1 MIDMS
6 KENNIKILWKGI
18 TMEEYNKNEEIKED
32 FETDMFEET
41 KQSRKVRKMNKNHL
55 FKGLVL
61 ILLVVS
67 LSCNGFLMYKVL
79 GSGTSTN
86 GSSTQSTVKTVNYD
100 VKTDLSEV
108 IKTAKD
114 STVGVAVYQNNKMS
128 GSGSG
133 VIYKKDGKTVYV
145 ITNHHVIESAQSIE
159 VIYSNGES
167 VKAELVGSDQYG
179 DIAVLKMTVSFD
191 VSVFKT
197 GDSDLLDAGEP
208 VLAVGSPLGIEYA
221 GTVTQGIVSASKR
234 TVSVD
239 LNNDGKEDW
248 NMNVIQTDA
257 AINPGNSGGALVNA
271 AGELVG
277 ITSMKFSSEEVE
289 GMGFAL
295 PINDAVKL
303 VEEIISTGKVNR
315 PTLGISGLSLDGYS
329 SYELYMYRIQT
340 NLNKGI
346 YVANV
351 QSGSPASSAG
361 IQAGDVITK
370 FDGEEIESYKDFLTK
385 LYSKKP
391 GDSVELTINR
401 KGTTSSVKVKL
412 GSS

>member
-1 MIDMS
+1 
-6 KENNIKILWKGI
+6 
-18 TMEEYNKNEEIKED
+18 
-32 FETDMFEET
+32 
-41 KQSRKVRKMNKNHL
+41 
-55 FKGLVL
+55 
-61 ILLVVS
+61 
-67 LSCNGFLMYKVL
+67 
-79 GSGTSTN
+79 
-86 GSSTQSTVKTVNYD
+86 
-100 VKTDLSEV
+100 
-108 IKTAKD
+108 
-114 STVGVAVYQNNKMS
+114 
-128 GSGSG
+128 
-133 VIYKKDGKTVYV
+133 
-145 ITNHHVIESAQSIE
+145 
-159 VIYSNGES
+159 
-167 VKAELVGSDQYG
+167 
-179 DIAVLKMTVSFD
+179 
-191 VSVFKT
+191 
-197 GDSDLLDAGEP
+197 
-208 VLAVGSPLGIEYA
+208 
-221 GTVTQGIVSASKR
+221 
-234 TVSVD
+234 
-239 LNNDGKEDW
+239 
-248 NMNVIQTDA
+248 MNVIQTDA

-361 IQAGDVITK
+361 IQTGDVITK

-391 GDSVELTINR
+391 GDTVELTINR
-401 KGTTSSVKVKL
+401 KGTSSSVKVKL

>member
-1 MIDMS
+1 
-6 KENNIKILWKGI
+6 
-18 TMEEYNKNEEIKED
+18 
-32 FETDMFEET
+32 
-41 KQSRKVRKMNKNHL
+41 
-55 FKGLVL
+55 
-61 ILLVVS
+61 
-67 LSCNGFLMYKVL
+67 MYKVL
-79 GSGTSTN
+79 GTQGGSSTN
-86 GSSTQSTVKTVNYD
+86 GTSNAKVQTVNYD
-100 VKTDLSEV
+100 VKSDLTKV
-108 IKTAKD
+108 IEAAKE
-114 STVGVAVYQNNKMS
+114 STVGVAVYQNNKLS

-133 VIYKKDGKTVYV
+133 VIYKIDGKTVYI

-167 VKAELVGSDQYG
+167 VKAELIGSDKYG
-179 DIAVLKMTVSFD
+179 DIAVLKMTVNFD
-191 VSVFKT
+191 VTAFKT
-197 GDSDLLDAGEP
+197 GDSDLLDAGET

-221 GTVTQGIVSASKR
+221 GTVTQGIVSAPKR

-248 NMNVIQTDA
+248 DMNVIQTDA

-271 AGELVG
+271 VGELVG
-277 ITSMKFSSEEVE
+277 ITSMKYSSESVE

-295 PINDAVKL
+295 PINDAVKM

-315 PTLGISGLSLDGYS
+315 PTLGISGVSLDGYS

-346 YVANV
+346 YVADV
-351 QSGSPASSAG
+351 QNDSAASKAG
-361 IQAGDVITK
+361 IQTGDVITK
-370 FDGEEIESYKDFLTK
+370 FDNEEIESYKDFLTK

-391 GDSVELTINR
+391 GDTVKLTINR
-401 KGTTSSVKVKL
+401 NGSTSTVNVKL

>member
-1 MIDMS
+1 MDEMNKEEFENTQESIDTS
-6 KENNIKILWKGI
+6 KEQYQGNMGGPVHKEKKK
-18 TMEEYNKNEEIKED
+18 KNPD
-32 FETDMFEET
+32 
-41 KQSRKVRKMNKNHL
+41 KNML
-55 FKGLVL
+55 FKAIVVVLLVL
-61 ILLVVS
+61 S
-67 LSCNGFLMYKVL
+67 LACNGFLMYKVL
-79 GSGTSTN
+79 GTQGGSSTN
-86 GSSTQSTVKTVNYD
+86 GTSNAKVQTVNYD
-100 VKTDLSEV
+100 VKSDLTKV
-108 IKTAKD
+108 IEAAKD
-114 STVGVAVYQNNKMS
+114 STVGVAVYQNNKLS

-133 VIYKKDGKTVYV
+133 VIYKIDGKTVYI

-167 VKAELVGSDQYG
+167 VKAELIGSDKYG
-179 DIAVLKMTVSFD
+179 DIAVLKMTVNFD
-191 VSVFKT
+191 VTAFKT
-197 GDSDLLDAGEP
+197 GDSDLLDAGET

-221 GTVTQGIVSASKR
+221 GTVTQGIVSAPKR

-248 NMNVIQTDA
+248 DMNVIQTDA

-271 AGELVG
+271 VGELVG
-277 ITSMKFSSEEVE
+277 ITSMKYSSESVE

-295 PINDAVKL
+295 PINDAVKM

-315 PTLGISGLSLDGYS
+315 PTLGISGVSLDGYS

-346 YVANV
+346 YVADV
-351 QSGSPASSAG
+351 QNDSAASKAG
-361 IQAGDVITK
+361 IQTGDVITK
-370 FDGEEIESYKDFLTK
+370 FDNEEIESYKDFLTK

-391 GDSVELTINR
+391 GDTVKLTINR
-401 KGTTSSVKVKL
+401 NGSTSTVNVKL

>member
-1 MIDMS
+1 MD
-6 KENNIKILWKGI
+6 E
-18 TMEEYNKNEEIKED
+18 
-32 FETDMFEET
+32 
-41 KQSRKVRKMNKNHL
+41 MNKEEFENTQESIDTSQGQYQGNMGGPVHKEKKKKNSDKNML
-55 FKGLVL
+55 FKAIVVV
-61 ILLVVS
+61 LLVVS
-67 LSCNGFLMYKVL
+67 LACNGFLMYKVL
-79 GSGTSTN
+79 GTQGGSSTN
-86 GSSTQSTVKTVNYD
+86 GTSNAKVQTVNYD
-100 VKTDLSEV
+100 VKSDLTKV
-108 IKTAKD
+108 IEAAKE
-114 STVGVAVYQNNKMS
+114 STVGVAVYQNNKLS

-133 VIYKKDGKTVYV
+133 VIYKIDGKTVYI

-167 VKAELVGSDQYG
+167 VKAELIGSDKYG
-179 DIAVLKMTVSFD
+179 DIAVLKMTVNFD
-191 VSVFKT
+191 VTAFKT
-197 GDSDLLDAGEP
+197 GDSDLLDAGET

-221 GTVTQGIVSASKR
+221 GTVTQGIVSAPKR

-248 NMNVIQTDA
+248 DMNVIQTDA

-271 AGELVG
+271 VGELVG
-277 ITSMKFSSEEVE
+277 ITSMKYSSESVE

-295 PINDAVKL
+295 PINDAVKM

-315 PTLGISGLSLDGYS
+315 PTLGISGVSLDGYS

-346 YVANV
+346 YVADV
-351 QSGSPASSAG
+351 QNDSAASKAG
-361 IQAGDVITK
+361 IQTGDVITK
-370 FDGEEIESYKDFLTK
+370 FDNEEIESYKDFLTK

-391 GDSVELTINR
+391 GDTVKLTINR
-401 KGTTSSVKVKL
+401 NGSTSTVNVKL

>member
-1 MIDMS
+1 MDEMNKDELSNNQDPVSVAHDEADMNFTHVGGPQY
-6 KENNIKILWKGI
+6 EPQGNIPKK
-18 TMEEYNKNEEIKED
+18 K
-32 FETDMFEET
+32 
-41 KQSRKVRKMNKNHL
+41 KMNKDTL
-55 FKGLVL
+55 FKGIVIVL
-61 ILLVVS
+61 LIVS
-67 LSCNGFLMYKVL
+67 LSCNGFLVYKIF
-79 GSGTSTN
+79 GNTTTMSSQN
-86 GSSTQSTVKTVNYD
+86 GQTTVNTVNYD
-100 VKTDLSEV
+100 VKSDLTQV
-108 IKTAKD
+108 IANAKD
-114 STVGVAVYQNNKMS
+114 SSVGVAVYQNNQYA

-133 VIYKKDGKTVYV
+133 VIYKVDGKTVYV
-145 ITNHHVIESAQSIE
+145 ITNHHVIDSAQSIE

-179 DIAVLKMTVSFD
+179 DIAVLKMTVSFN
-191 VSVFKT
+191 VTTFKT
-197 GDSDLLDAGEP
+197 GDSDLLDAGET

-221 GTVTQGIVSASKR
+221 GTVTQGIVSAPKR

-239 LNNDGKEDW
+239 LNGDGKEDW
-248 NMNVIQTDA
+248 DMNVIQTDA

-277 ITSMKFSSEEVE
+277 ITSMKYSSEEVE

-303 VEEIISTGKVNR
+303 VEEIISTGKVSR
-315 PTLGISGLSLDGYS
+315 PTLGISGVSLDGYS

-351 QSGSPASSAG
+351 QSGSAASKAG
-361 IQAGDVITK
+361 IQTGDVITK
-370 FDGEEIESYKDFLTK
+370 FDGEDIESYKDFLTK
-385 LYSKKP
+385 LYTKSPNDTVK
-391 GDSVELTINR
+391 LTINR
-401 KGTTSSVKVKL
+401 NGSTSTVNVTL

>member
-1 MIDMS
+1 ME
-6 KENNIKILWKGI
+6 ENNRF
-18 TMEEYNKNEEIKED
+18 EEIEQNENM
-32 FETDMFEET
+32 ETINETISPREET
-41 KQSRKVRKMNKNHL
+41 QQSEPIPPQKPKKTRKKMNKDAI
-55 FKGLVL
+55 FKVFVLVL
-61 ILLVVS
+61 IIVS
-67 LSCNGFLMYKVL
+67 LSCNGFLLSKVL
-79 GSGTSTN
+79 GNQGTTSNSNSTAKVN
-86 GSSTQSTVKTVNYD
+86 TVNYD
-100 VKTDLSEV
+100 VKSDLTEV
-108 IKTAKD
+108 IKNAKE
-114 STVGVAVYQNNKMS
+114 STVGIAVYQNSKLS

-133 VIYKKDGKTVYV
+133 VIYKSDGKTVYV
-145 ITNHHVIESAQSIE
+145 ITNHHVIDSAQSIE
-159 VIYSNGES
+159 VIYPNGKS

-179 DIAVLKMTVSFD
+179 DIAVLKMTVDFE
-191 VSVFKT
+191 VTTFKT

-221 GTVTQGIVSASKR
+221 GTVTQGIVSAPKR

-248 NMNVIQTDA
+248 DMNVIQTDA

-277 ITSMKFSSEEVE
+277 ITSMKYSSEEVE

-303 VEEIISTGKVNR
+303 VEEIISTGKVSR
-315 PTLGISGLSLDGYS
+315 PTLGISGVSLDGYS

-351 QSGSPASSAG
+351 QNDSAASNAG
-361 IQAGDVITK
+361 IETGDVITK
-370 FDGEEIESYKDFLTK
+370 FDGEDIESYKDFLTK

-391 GDSVELTINR
+391 GDTVKLTINR
-401 KGTTSSVKVKL
+401 NGSTSTVSVKL
-412 GSS
+412 GTS

>member
-1 MIDMS
+1 ME
-6 KENNIKILWKGI
+6 ENNRFEDIEQNENME
-18 TMEEYNKNEEIKED
+18 TMS
-32 FETDMFEET
+32 ETISPREET
-41 KQSRKVRKMNKNHL
+41 QRSEAIPPQKPKKTRKKMNKDAI
-55 FKGLVL
+55 FKVFVLVL
-61 ILLVVS
+61 IIVS
-67 LSCNGFLMYKVL
+67 LSCNGFLLYKVL
-79 GSGTSTN
+79 GNQGTTSNSNSTAKVN
-86 GSSTQSTVKTVNYD
+86 TVNYD
-100 VKTDLSEV
+100 VKSDLTEV
-108 IKTAKD
+108 IKNAKE
-114 STVGVAVYQNNKMS
+114 STVGIAVYQNSKLS

-133 VIYKKDGKTVYV
+133 VIYKSDGKTVYV
-145 ITNHHVIESAQSIE
+145 ITNHHVIDSAQSIE
-159 VIYSNGES
+159 VIYPNGKS

-179 DIAVLKMTVSFD
+179 DIAVLKMTVDFE
-191 VSVFKT
+191 VTTFKT

-221 GTVTQGIVSASKR
+221 GTVTQGIVSAPKR

-248 NMNVIQTDA
+248 DMNVIQTDA

-277 ITSMKFSSEEVE
+277 ITSMKYSSEEVE

-303 VEEIISTGKVNR
+303 VEEIISTGKVSR
-315 PTLGISGLSLDGYS
+315 PTLGISGVSLDGYS

-351 QSGSPASSAG
+351 QNDSAASNAG
-361 IQAGDVITK
+361 IETGDVITK
-370 FDGEEIESYKDFLTK
+370 FDGEDIESYKDFLTK

-391 GDSVELTINR
+391 GDTVKLTINR
-401 KGTTSSVKVKL
+401 NGSTSTVSVKL
-412 GSS
+412 GTS

>member
-1 MIDMS
+1 ME
-6 KENNIKILWKGI
+6 ENNK
-18 TMEEYNKNEEIKED
+18 MEEIEQNEELIQDEYID
-32 FETDMFEET
+32 TMNEPIPP
-41 KQSRKVRKMNKNHL
+41 KQPKKRVNGNGIFKVVVM
-55 FKGLVL
+55 V
-61 ILLVVS
+61 LLVVS
-67 LSCNGFLMYKVL
+67 LSCNGFLLYKVL
-79 GSGTSTN
+79 GNQGN
-86 GSSTQSTVKTVNYD
+86 SSNSNSNATVKQVNYD
-100 VKTDLSEV
+100 VKSDLTEV
-108 IKTAKD
+108 IKKAKE
-114 STVGVAVYQNNKMS
+114 STVGVAVYQNNKLS

-133 VIYKKDGKTVYV
+133 VIYKSDGKTVYV
-145 ITNHHVIESAQSIE
+145 ITNHHVIDAAQSIE
-159 VIYSNGES
+159 VIYPNGKS

-179 DIAVLKMTVSFD
+179 DIAVLKMTVDFT
-191 VSVFKT
+191 VTAFKT

-221 GTVTQGIVSASKR
+221 GTVTQGIVSAPKR

-248 NMNVIQTDA
+248 DMNVIQTDA

-277 ITSMKFSSEEVE
+277 ITSMKYSSEEVE

-303 VEEIISTGKVNR
+303 VEEIISTGKVSR
-315 PTLGISGLSLDGYS
+315 PSLGISGLSLDGYS

-346 YVANV
+346 YVADV
-351 QSGSPASSAG
+351 QSGSAASSAG
-361 IQAGDVITK
+361 IKAGDVITK
-370 FDGEEIESYKDFLTK
+370 FDGEEIESYKDFLSK

-391 GDSVELTINR
+391 GDTVKMTINR
-401 KGTTSSVKVKL
+401 NGSTVNVNVKL

>member
-1 MIDMS
+1 MKNMD
-6 KENNIKILWKGI
+6 KNKIFKIII
-18 TMEEYNKNEEIKED
+18 T
-32 FETDMFEET
+32 
-41 KQSRKVRKMNKNHL
+41 V
-55 FKGLVL
+55 
-61 ILLVVS
+61 LLVVS
-67 LSCNGFLMYKVL
+67 LGCNGFLMYKVL
-79 GSGTSTN
+79 GSQTSTSS
-86 GSSTQSTVKTVNYD
+86 SSTNATVKTVNYD
-100 VKTDLSEV
+100 VKSDLTEV
-108 IKTAKD
+108 IANAKN
-114 STVGVAVYQNNKMS
+114 STVGVAVYQNNKLS

-133 VIYKKDGKTVYV
+133 VIYKVDGKTVYV

-179 DIAVLKMTVSFD
+179 DIAVLKMTVNFD
-191 VSVFKT
+191 VTAFKT
-197 GDSDLLDAGEP
+197 GDSSLLDAGET

-221 GTVTQGIVSASKR
+221 GTVTQGIVSAASR

-239 LNNDGKEDW
+239 LNNDGQEDW
-248 NMNVIQTDA
+248 DMNVIQTDA

-277 ITSMKFSSEEVE
+277 ITSMKYSSEEVE

-303 VEEIISTGKVNR
+303 VKEIISKGKVER
-315 PTLGISGLSLDGYS
+315 PALGISGLSLDGYS

-351 QSGSPASSAG
+351 QSGSAAAKAG
-361 IQAGDVITK
+361 IQTGDVITK
-370 FDGEEIESYKDFLTK
+370 FDGEEIEAYKDFLTK

-391 GDSVELTINR
+391 GDTVKLTINR
-401 KGTTSSVKVKL
+401 NGSTSTISVTL
-412 GSS
+412 GKS